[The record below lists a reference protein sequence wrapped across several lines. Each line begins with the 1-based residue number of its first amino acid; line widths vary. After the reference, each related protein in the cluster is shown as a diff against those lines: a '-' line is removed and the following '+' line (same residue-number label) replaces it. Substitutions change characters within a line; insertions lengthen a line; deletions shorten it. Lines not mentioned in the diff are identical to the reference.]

1 MKTNK
6 ILLNDGSCLTDLII
20 FENTIED
27 TEIRKI
33 IINVQKTKKDYT
45 NEDIYFEIDKKF
57 PILQIIDLNSI
68 NEFYY

>member
-1 MKTNK
+1 MITNK

-20 FENTIED
+20 FENSVDD
-27 TEIRKI
+27 TEIEKI
-33 IINVQKTKKDYT
+33 INDVQKTKKDYT

-57 PILQIIDLNSI
+57 PISQMIDISSI